1 MERRF
6 GLVLSLGL
14 VVAGTGCIIVGDDTN
29 GTGASNTGGSTT
41 TTGGTSTNG
50 GNGGSGGS
58 NAGGTGGVSQGGTTA
73 NGGAGQ
79 GGAPQ
84 CQEPVDCPLPEFEC
98 FDPICPEGVCLE
110 DFTMAGTV
118 CSVGI
123 CDGQG
128 YCVECIDDT
137 DCAAN
142 QHCDVASG
150 ACVNDVIQGGVCG
163 DNFCQGLPADN
174 ACFACIQDVG
184 IPANA
189 QCHDEYLS
197 CVGEGAVA
205 NCVSCL
211 DYFNGEAG
219 NFCNG
224 SQTKVLN
231 LLSCTCAPGVCAN

>member
-29 GTGASNTGGSTT
+29 GTGASTSNTGGSAN
-41 TTGGTSTNG
+41 TTGGASATG
-50 GNGGSGGS
+50 GNGGS
-58 NAGGTGGVSQGGTTA
+58 NAGGMGGAGQGGSVA

-79 GGAPQ
+79 GGGVQ
-84 CQEPVDCPLPEFEC
+84 CQEPADCPLPEFEC

-110 DFTMAGTV
+110 QYTVAGAI
-118 CSVGI
+118 CSAGI

-150 ACVNDVIQGGVCG
+150 ACVNDTVQGGVCG

-174 ACFACIQDVG
+174 ACFSCIQDVG
-184 IPANA
+184 AVNG
-189 QCHDEYLS
+189 QCHNEYLS
-197 CVGEGAVA
+197 CVNEGAVA
-205 NCVSCL
+205 GCVSCF